1 MTIQR
6 FLKFY
11 LGKQGHAQHGKE
23 EQEEDQKCADI
34 DHFWNRQN
42 ERLEDLLKILGSLDQ
57 LEDSCDSERAYD
69 G

>member
-6 FLKFY
+6 FLQFD
-11 LGKQGHAQHGKE
+11 LGKQGHTQHGKE

-42 ERLEDLLKILGSLDQ
+42 ERLEDLLKILGSFDQ
-57 LEDSCDSERAYD
+57 LEDSGDSEGAYD